1 MDRQDCVFHCDTLGH
16 IRECYLFWIN
26 STHRY
31 MAQQTEASLC
41 KVEKGSVSWLIQ
53 NPAMVLTWPVKCEN
67 IQVPL
72 HRAQSTQLHVVL
84 EEQWAKAYSHAPA
97 LTWHCVTQLA

>member
-1 MDRQDCVFHCDTLGH
+1 
-16 IRECYLFWIN
+16 
-26 STHRY
+26 
-31 MAQQTEASLC
+31 
-41 KVEKGSVSWLIQ
+41 
-53 NPAMVLTWPVKCEN
+53 VLTWPVKCEN